1 MTIDDVVREL
11 VKTADLFGLALSETR
26 IEAYLEALDDLPHD
40 KVAVALASLRSTARF
55 FPRPIEVR
63 ETVEGTLGDEAERI
77 WCAVREASTPR
88 ELSASDWDYASD
100 AISSVG
106 GWPML
111 HGEANIR
118 QVAALHR
125 DFVAIVARRLHEVR
139 RYALQDRVE
148 TKMLAAAQKQKELT
162 P

>member
-1 MTIDDVVREL
+1 MTIEDVVREL

-26 IEAYLEALDDLPHD
+26 IEAYLDALDDLEHD

-63 ETVEGTLGDEAERI
+63 EAVQGTLADRAEHIWQEVRTAAHPRDLLKQDWEDAQEAI
-77 WCAVREASTPR
+77 
-88 ELSASDWDYASD
+88 D
-100 AISSVG
+100 AVG

-118 QVAALHR
+118 QVPAMHR
-125 DFVAIVARRLHEVR
+125 DFIAAVLRTLTESRRFE
-139 RYALQDRVE
+139 LQDRVE
-148 TKMLAAAQKQKELT
+148 AKMLSAAPPKAL
-162 P
+162 PGR